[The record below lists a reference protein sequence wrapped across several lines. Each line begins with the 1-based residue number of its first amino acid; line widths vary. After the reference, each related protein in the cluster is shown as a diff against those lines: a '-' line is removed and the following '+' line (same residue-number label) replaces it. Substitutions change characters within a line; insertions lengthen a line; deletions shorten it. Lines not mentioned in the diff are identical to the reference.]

1 MLRAKYLI
9 SSHYSTIVL
18 FNGFLF
24 VIQLFYCSTVKTSLY
39 ITLFSNHLY
48 NYTFR
53 H

>member
-24 VIQLFYCSTVKTSLY
+24 VIQLFL
-39 ITLFSNHLY
+39 LFNSQNIIVH
-48 NYTFR
+48 
-53 H
+53 HIIQ